1 MKTRS
6 LLFAALVT
14 LSAGML
20 PVPAS
25 ADTVDDRPRLAIAL
39 TGTTAGS
46 PFGKALTEQLNKS
59 RRFEL
64 VDRPKLKSDLSKRKI
79 TLSDAITVAQSRSAL
94 SLVSTD
100 LVLDANYQAKGGN
113 VKVTTRLYDLRNGEF
128 SRDLA
133 LLGSPGEVSGLATA
147 LADFV
152 RQSVPIR
159 CLVKAVNEDQIILD
173 LGETDGVKPGS
184 FFKAY
189 RYPSNMRPVEVGLLR
204 VTAVKP
210 FGAVAE
216 VEESV
221 KGYTV
226 QRGDMVMEQTAGMLV
241 GSP

>member
-1 MKTRS
+1 MKTRAF
-6 LLFAALVT
+6 LLAALVT
-14 LSAGML
+14 ATAALTPG
-20 PVPAS
+20 PAA
-25 ADTVDDRPRLAIAL
+25 ADTVEARPRLAVSL
-39 TGTTAGS
+39 TGTSASS
-46 PFGKALTEQLNKS
+46 PFGKALTEQLTKS

-64 VDRPKLKSDLSKRKI
+64 VERPTLKRQLQNRKI
-79 TLSDAITVAQSRSAL
+79 TLSEAITVAQSRQAQ
-94 SLVSTD
+94 SLAAAD
-100 LVLDANYQAKGGN
+100 LVLDAAYQAKGGT

-133 LLGSPGEVSGLATA
+133 LLGNPGEVAGLAVA

-159 CLVKAVNEDQIILD
+159 CLVKDVNEDQIILD

-184 FFKAY
+184 FFRAY
-189 RYPSNMRPVEVGLLR
+189 RHPRNMRPIEVGLLR

-226 QRGDMVMEQTAGMLV
+226 QRGDMVLEQTAGMLV
-241 GSP
+241 GGP